1 MKLAVYPG
9 SFDPVTLGHLDI
21 IVRASKIFDK
31 LIVGVPINPDKHA
44 SFSVEERMELLRRA
58 TQAEGLAN
66 VEIDKVDGLL
76 ADYAKRRGAMV
87 VVKGLRALSDFE
99 YEFQQALTNKKLN
112 PELETMFLATS
123 AENMFLSS
131 SMVKQVAGF
140 GGDISPFVPACILE
154 AGSPFRGRTGE
165 EKKGMGSTMSNNQAT
180 IEDLI
185 DEMYDLLDKGW
196 KMPLS
201 AGKMF
206 VDGEEVR
213 QILDEIKEEIPS
225 EVRKAKAIVADRA
238 QILDEAQRE
247 AETIIRVAEEKA
259 KAMVNQDEIV
269 RQAQQK
275 ANELIA
281 QAQQK
286 FKEMRKASNDYVD
299 DLMRRAD
306 ESLSENLAELRK
318 TRQSIKASQR
328 NSQI

>member
-1 MKLAVYPG
+1 
-9 SFDPVTLGHLDI
+9 
-21 IVRASKIFDK
+21 
-31 LIVGVPINPDKHA
+31 
-44 SFSVEERMELLRRA
+44 
-58 TQAEGLAN
+58 
-66 VEIDKVDGLL
+66 
-76 ADYAKRRGAMV
+76 
-87 VVKGLRALSDFE
+87 
-99 YEFQQALTNKKLN
+99 
-112 PELETMFLATS
+112 
-123 AENMFLSS
+123 
-131 SMVKQVAGF
+131 
-140 GGDISPFVPACILE
+140 
-154 AGSPFRGRTGE
+154 
-165 EKKGMGSTMSNNQAT
+165 MSNNQAT

-247 AETIIRVAEEKA
+247 AET
-259 KAMVNQDEIV
+259 DEIV